1 MSEST
6 YSTMEM
12 KDIVRIL
19 SLAVWRSHAVA
30 VVASMLAA
38 IFVRLYGPSTYHSN
52 IPNPKNA
59 YTKSY
64 FDATFWVQK
73 NNKLRLYGVFCTK
86 RFIPEAW
93 NTIKYDD

>member
-1 MSEST
+1 
-6 YSTMEM
+6 MEM
-12 KDIVRIL
+12 KDIARIL
-19 SLAVWRSHAVA
+19 RLAVWRSHAVA

-52 IPNPKNA
+52 IPNPENTC
-59 YTKSY
+59 TKSY
-64 FDATFWVQK
+64 FDATFWVQY

-86 RFIPEAW
+86 RLIPEAW